1 MKPNLPYVKLLFIHL
16 WLKLASRCVIRGFV
30 PNVDYSSRED
40 VRSCLFP
47 RIERWYIYLSFGLST
62 SAHPKRSWVDH
73 LFACWRQPRTSE
85 ATNLHLV
92 IRRLPSS
99 ATNWYTWL
107 LWRSAMSNFRFFW
120 GEPSTLWGHHRSTP
134 LKINVSLL
142 KLNLIQ
148 TIWYFLAWV
157 TDYCWNSYQI

>member
-1 MKPNLPYVKLLFIHL
+1 MWFGALSQTWIILLGRMWGAAF
-16 WLKLASRCVIRGFV
+16 S
-30 PNVDYSSRED
+30 P
-40 VRSCLFP
+40 
-47 RIERWYIYLSFGLST
+47 GLSADTSTCHSVCPT